1 MIHHHLVSASYWLLQ
16 KAGSGGRGL
25 SEQSQVVCWWVR
37 GSFFIMWGR
46 KKELLNVNS
55 GLMPPGAEM
64 PSLLQ
69 VRCRSDGATG
79 RIGRLFF
86 HFGVHSLKRW
96 EVPVSQ
102 FVTYRDK
109 KVFMTKE
116 TKMDVMSN

>member
-25 SEQSQVVCWWVR
+25 SSNCESRVR
-37 GSFFIMWGR
+37 WSAGGLEALFFIMWGR

-96 EVPVSQ
+96 EVQ
-102 FVTYRDK
+102 FVTP
-109 KVFMTKE
+109 
-116 TKMDVMSN
+116 

>member
-1 MIHHHLVSASYWLLQ
+1 MSSNCESRVRWSA
-16 KAGSGGRGL
+16 GGL
-25 SEQSQVVCWWVR
+25 EAV
-37 GSFFIMWGR
+37 FFIMWGR

-55 GLMPPGAEM
+55 GLMPPGAVM

-96 EVPVSQ
+96 EVLVAQ
-102 FVTYRDK
+102 FVTP
-109 KVFMTKE
+109 
-116 TKMDVMSN
+116 

>member
-37 GSFFIMWGR
+37 GYFFYYVWEKEGIIKCQQWSDATRGR
-46 KKELLNVNS
+46 D
-55 GLMPPGAEM
+55 A
-64 PSLLQ
+64 
-69 VRCRSDGATG
+69 
-79 RIGRLFF
+79 I
-86 HFGVHSLKRW
+86 
-96 EVPVSQ
+96 
-102 FVTYRDK
+102 FVTGSLPVRWSHWPCRQVIFSFWRPFPKEVGGSGVTVTPYRDK